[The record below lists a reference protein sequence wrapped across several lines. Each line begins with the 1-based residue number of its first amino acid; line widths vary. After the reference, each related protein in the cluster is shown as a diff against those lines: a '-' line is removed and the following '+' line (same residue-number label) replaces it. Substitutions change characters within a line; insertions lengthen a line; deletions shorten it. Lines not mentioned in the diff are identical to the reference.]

1 MSSRK
6 PTIFSVPKLTLFY
19 LPLIVIASIAVGM
32 VIASRLD
39 LVPASSAQTIAV
51 PPMNS
56 APLMGPLSADTFR
69 NIAKAQAPMVVNI
82 KTEMKAKS
90 QDLEGLFGGGAG
102 GDDFFRRFFG
112 GPQGGQ
118 GQGQGQGP
126 GSDDN
131 GGTNRRRQREPI
143 ARAAGTGF
151 IINGR
156 DGFILTNNHVV
167 EDAIKIEVFL
177 YTDDETSYTAKVIGR
192 DLLTDSALIQLVDRP
207 ATPLPE
213 AKFGDSSQMQPGDW
227 VMAIGNP
234 FSLAHTVSVGV
245 ISATKRP
252 FAVTDQR
259 TNEMLQTDAAIN
271 PGNSG
276 GPLLNIRGEVIGINT
291 AIISNGQ
298 SEGNI
303 GIGFAVPINTV
314 RELLP
319 QLREGKVIR
328 GRIGVSVGVVPREG
342 FEELGLRTRTGAV
355 VSSVLPGGAASRAGM
370 EPGDIVIEYNGRP
383 VPNRDEL
390 VKMVVATKPGTS
402 VPVKVLREKKEKT
415 LNVTVEQ
422 LDLDA
427 EQQTVQTRRGA
438 NPQNDTNE
446 QQGSGFGVT
455 LSNLSPQIARRLQL
469 PANRNGALVTDVD
482 PDGPAAGAGIR
493 SGDVI
498 LQVNRKPVSNAA
510 DAAKE
515 LQAIPSG
522 RLAQILLWRADAE
535 VFVTVKKD

>member
-6 PTIFSVPKLTLFY
+6 LTLFSLPRLTLFY
-19 LPLIVIASIAVGM
+19 LPLIVLASVAVGM

-39 LVPASSAQTIAV
+39 LSPVSSAQTIAV

-56 APLMGPLSADTFR
+56 APLTGPLSADTFR
-69 NIAKAQAPMVVNI
+69 NIAKAQSPMVVNI
-82 KTEMKAKS
+82 RTEMKAKA
-90 QDLEGLFGGGAG
+90 QDLEGLFGGGG

-112 GPQGGQ
+112 GPGGGQ
-118 GQGQGQGP
+118 GQGQGQGQ
-126 GSDDN
+126 GGNDDN
-131 GGTNRRRQREPI
+131 PGAQKRRQREPI

-151 IINGR
+151 IISK

-167 EDAIKIEVFL
+167 EDAIKIEVSL
-177 YTDDETSYTAKVIGR
+177 YLDDENTYSAKVIGR
-192 DLLTDSALIQLVDRP
+192 DALTDSALIQLTEKP
-207 ATPLPE
+207 STPLPE

-252 FAVTDQR
+252 FQVTDGR
-259 TNEMLQTDAAIN
+259 SNEMLQTDAAIN

-276 GPLLNIRGEVIGINT
+276 GPLLNVRGEVIGMNT

-314 RELLP
+314 RDLLP

-328 GRIGVSVGVVPREG
+328 GRIGINVQAVPREG
-342 FEELGLRTRTGAV
+342 FEDFGLKSRTGAV
-355 VSSVLPGGAASRAGM
+355 VASVLPNSAAQKAGL
-370 EPGDIVIEYNGRP
+370 EPGDVVIEYNGRA

-402 VPVKVLREKKEKT
+402 VPVKIFRNRQEKT
-415 LNVTVEQ
+415 LTVTVEQ

-427 EQQTVQTRRGA
+427 EQQSLQTRR
-438 NPQNDTNE
+438 NNSSPNDSSET
-446 QQGSGFGVT
+446 QGSGFGLT
-455 LSNLSPQIARRLQL
+455 LSNLSSQVARRLQL
-469 PANRNGALVTDVD
+469 PAGRTGALISDVD
-482 PDGPAAGAGIR
+482 PDGPAAQSGLRA
-493 SGDVI
+493 GDVI
-498 LQVNRKPVSNAA
+498 LSVNRKPVSNAV
-510 DAAKE
+510 DAARE
-515 LQAIPSG
+515 LQAVPSG
-522 RLAQILLWRADAE
+522 RIAQILLWRGDAE
-535 VFVTVKKD
+535 IFVTVKKD

>member
-6 PTIFSVPKLTLFY
+6 LFSLPRLTLFY
-19 LPLIVIASIAVGM
+19 LPLIVLASIAVGM

-39 LVPASSAQTIAV
+39 LTPTSSAQTIAV

-56 APLMGPLSADTFR
+56 APLTGPLSADTFR
-69 NIAKAQAPMVVNI
+69 NIAKAQEPMVVNI
-82 KTEMKAKS
+82 KTEMKAKA
-90 QDLEGLFGGGAG
+90 QDLEGLFGGGG
-102 GDDFFRRFFG
+102 SDDFFRRFFG
-112 GPQGGQ
+112 GPGGQ
-118 GQGQGQGP
+118 GQGQGQGDDDSGG
-126 GSDDN
+126 GSR
-131 GGTNRRRQREPI
+131 RRRQRDPI
-143 ARAAGTGF
+143 ARAAGSGF
-151 IINGR
+151 IINGK
-156 DGFILTNNHVV
+156 DGFILPHNHVV
-167 EDAIKIEVFL
+167 EDATKIEVYLF
-177 YTDDETSYTAKVIGR
+177 TDDETPYQAKVIGR
-192 DLLTDSALIQLVDRP
+192 DVLTDSALIQLVERP
-207 ATPLPE
+207 SAPLPE
-213 AKFGDSSQMQPGDW
+213 AKFGDSSQMQAGDW

-252 FAVTDQR
+252 FQVTDQR

-314 RELLP
+314 RDLLP

-342 FEELGLRTRTGAV
+342 FEEFGLKSRTGAV
-355 VSSVLPGGAASRAGM
+355 VSSVLPNSAAAKAGM
-370 EPGDIVIEYNGRP
+370 EPGDVVIEYNGRP
-383 VPNRDEL
+383 VTNRDEL
-390 VKMVVATKPGTS
+390 VKMVVATKPGTT
-402 VPVKVLREKKEKT
+402 VPVKVLREKKERT
-415 LNVTVEQ
+415 LSVTVEQ

-427 EQQTVQTRRGA
+427 EQQSQQTRRNNNNQA
-438 NPQNDTNE
+438 PETSE
-446 QQGSGFGVT
+446 GSGFGVT
-455 LSNLSPQIARRLQL
+455 LSNLSPQVARRLQL
-469 PANRNGALVTDVD
+469 PSGRTGALITDVD
-482 PDGPAAGAGIR
+482 PDGPAAMAGIR

-498 LQVNRKPVSNAA
+498 LSVNRKPVTNAA

-522 RLAQILLWRADAE
+522 RLAQILLWRGDSE

>member
-6 PTIFSVPKLTLFY
+6 LTLFSLPRLTLFY
-19 LPLIVIASIAVGM
+19 LPLIVLASVAVGM

-39 LVPASSAQTIAV
+39 LSPVSSAQTIAV

-56 APLMGPLSADTFR
+56 APLTGPLSADTFR
-69 NIAKAQAPMVVNI
+69 NIAKAQSPMVVNI
-82 KTEMKAKS
+82 RTEMKAKA
-90 QDLEGLFGGGAG
+90 QDLEGLFGGGG

-112 GPQGGQ
+112 GPGGGQ
-118 GQGQGQGP
+118 GQGQGQG
-126 GSDDN
+126 GNDDN
-131 GGTNRRRQREPI
+131 PGAQKRRQREPI

-151 IINGR
+151 IISK

-167 EDAIKIEVFL
+167 EDAIKIEVSL
-177 YTDDETSYTAKVIGR
+177 YLDDENTYSAKVIGR
-192 DLLTDSALIQLVDRP
+192 DALTDSALIQLTEKP
-207 ATPLPE
+207 STPLPE

-252 FAVTDQR
+252 FQVTDGR
-259 TNEMLQTDAAIN
+259 SNEMLQTDAAIN

-276 GPLLNIRGEVIGINT
+276 GPLLNVRGEVIGMNT

-314 RELLP
+314 RDLLP

-328 GRIGVSVGVVPREG
+328 GRIGINVQAVPREG
-342 FEELGLRTRTGAV
+342 FEDFGLKSRSGAV
-355 VSSVLPGGAASRAGM
+355 VASVLPNSAAQKAGL
-370 EPGDIVIEYNGRP
+370 EPGDVVVEYNGRA

-402 VPVKVLREKKEKT
+402 VPVKIFRNRQEKT
-415 LNVTVEQ
+415 LTVTVEQ

-427 EQQTVQTRRGA
+427 EQQSLQTRR
-438 NPQNDTNE
+438 NNSSPNDSSET
-446 QQGSGFGVT
+446 QGSGFGLT
-455 LSNLSPQIARRLQL
+455 LSNLSSQVARRLQL
-469 PANRNGALVTDVD
+469 PAGRTGALISDVD
-482 PDGPAAGAGIR
+482 PDGPAAQSGLRA
-493 SGDVI
+493 GDVI
-498 LQVNRKPVSNAA
+498 LSVNRKPVSNAV
-510 DAAKE
+510 DAARE
-515 LQAIPSG
+515 LQAVPSG
-522 RLAQILLWRADAE
+522 RIAQILLWRGDAE
-535 VFVTVKKD
+535 IFVTVKKD